1 MTDRPPLEGAN
12 PRPDRTLVHERAL
25 LVARL
30 AVGIYLLE
38 LLLNLTRP
46 RLQEHEPALTI
57 FQQLPGDSAISQF
70 LRLPEAVFWTLLVGI
85 AVGLVLQV
93 IAVRLP
99 SEQRSN
105 QLNWAI
111 LAALLGPF
119 GLIPL
124 RILVMY
130 PLIALACVPSTAFA
144 LWLLHRGQQFG
155 RLPVTVLLAAFGW
168 GVLIVPGYVRA
179 CSSLAIGTITAYFG
193 SSGDIQALLH
203 RALLVLELV
212 IFHVSLVS
220 VLIQAAGI
228 GLALL
233 LFRHRIT
240 DLITGMVLGAAIGV
254 GLNFSESVIL
264 IQLFGSLSSFTGA
277 TGGFEYWIR
286 QSVTLFGGSLAFGAL
301 LGAAFGLAAQLPD
314 RRGRATLVGA
324 GMLAVIGAMS
334 ANEIVPGWFSHLIDD
349 LVERGSVVDTLLVS
363 PLIVLL
369 VQAPFIVLA
378 FLLLRSGLRQRAGIA
393 RELLAAEARTG
404 RGAITPAETSVLG
417 DPALRFWA
425 TVKTYRWLGLSAA
438 RALRRLHV
446 AQFELIGSH
455 WPQLGAEPSSEEAL
469 RDKVLRLK
477 SAPSDR
483 PKEHLDR

>member
-1 MTDRPPLEGAN
+1 MTDSPPLGGAA
-12 PRPDRTLVHERAL
+12 PGPDRTQAHERAL

-30 AVGIYLLE
+30 AIGVYLLE

-57 FQQLPGDSAISQF
+57 FQRLPGDSAISEF
-70 LRLPEAVFWTLLVGI
+70 LKLPEVVFWAVLVGI
-85 AVGLVLQV
+85 AVGLILQV

-99 SEQRSN
+99 TEQRSN

-124 RILVMY
+124 RILAMY

-155 RLPVTVLLAAFGW
+155 RLPVGVLLAAFGW
-168 GVLIVPGYVRA
+168 GALIVPGYVRA
-179 CSSLAIGTITAYFG
+179 CSSLGIGTVTAYFG
-193 SSGDIQALLH
+193 DSGDIQALLH
-203 RALLVLELV
+203 RQLQVLELMV
-212 IFHVSLVS
+212 FHISLVS

-240 DLITGMVLGAAIGV
+240 DLVTGMTLGAAIGV
-254 GLNFSESVIL
+254 GLNLTESVIL
-264 IQLFGSLSSFTGA
+264 IQLFGSLSTFTGA

-286 QSVTLFGGSLAFGAL
+286 QSVTLLGGSLAFGAL
-301 LGAAFGLAAQLPD
+301 LGAAFGLAAQLPE

-324 GMLAVIGAMS
+324 GLLAVIGAMS
-334 ANEIVPGWFSHLIDD
+334 ANEIVTGWFSHLIGD
-349 LVERGSVVDTLLVS
+349 LVDRGSALDTLLVS
-363 PLIVLL
+363 PLTVLL

-378 FLLLRSGLRQRAGIA
+378 VLLLRSGLRQRTGIA

-404 RGAITPAETSVLG
+404 RGAITPAETTVLG
-417 DPALRFWA
+417 DPDLRFWT
-425 TVKTYRWLGLSAA
+425 TVKTYRWLGLPAA
-438 RALRRLHV
+438 RALRRLHA
-446 AQFELIGSH
+446 AQFELIGSC
-455 WPQLGAEPSSEEAL
+455 WPQLAAEPWPEETL
-469 RDKVLRLK
+469 RDKVLQLK